1 MHSPA
6 VGGTDVESRQK
17 RIMGYVGVGLA
28 AALITGLAAW
38 TITSNTGTSDSADA
52 VDSEQ
57 RVSELEAEVASLTA
71 AYESVTGR
79 VDSIDVMPEEVA
91 TAPSDDG
98 TTSVIDEDGRHFCY
112 VRGVATEAGETIIT
126 VDYADLLTGAE
137 ANAAATAAGEESPPP
152 NDYYISNVNPK
163 LRAFSVKPGIFV
175 TLTASAGH
183 GVDGEDVSLGEWHDF
198 YAGITPGMEGV
209 QHVPYWIT
217 IADGIVIEIEEQYL
231 P

>member
-1 MHSPA
+1 M
-6 VGGTDVESRQK
+6 ESRQK
-17 RIMGYVGVGLA
+17 TIMGYIGVGLV
-28 AALITGLAAW
+28 AALIAGVAAW
-38 TITSNTGTSDSADA
+38 AIASNTGTSDSADA
-52 VDSEQ
+52 LYSEQ

-71 AYESVTGR
+71 AYERATGR
-79 VDSIDVMPEEVA
+79 VDSIDAMPEEVA

-98 TTSVIDEDGRHFCY
+98 TTSFINEDGRHFCF

-126 VDYADLLTGAE
+126 VDYADMLTGAE

-152 NDYYISNVNPK
+152 NDYFISNVNPK
-163 LRAFSVKPGIFV
+163 LRAFTVKPGIFV

-217 IADGIVIEIEEQYL
+217 IANGVVTAIEEQYL